1 MKKNINIKE
10 IQNYNSLDIDSDIML
25 SMNTYGNELIMYLP

>member
-10 IQNYNSLDIDSDIML
+10 IQNYNSHDIDSDIML
-25 SMNTYGNELIMYLP
+25 STNIYANELIMYLP